1 MSTTERS
8 VGLGF
13 TDQFHVEP
21 PPYAELGRMAG
32 NRDVGPLGH
41 HLQKAAE
48 KIAEFKVG
56 GRFGPNASLQLVN
69 HKLFTHLDQLS
80 RLVELDFRGV
90 DFTAKGLKE
99 INTHISTVL
108 AFTKANYARLTPDQ
122 VERLRANMQS
132 ARDGLINGCVEKL
145 RNPEISQKEKLALCA
160 VLNQVISSM
169 PECTH
174 ENVRN
179 WGNAG
184 GGVERL
190 VDDIPQLAKP
200 LEKAL
205 SRIKEER
212 VAYRMFTGPEQLSE
226 QTHAAAEVLKGG
238 GKLRLSAGGRLEGQE
253 RAAPQG
259 LKAKIKQFLAQFF
272 GRVGSSKE
280 SQQASA
286 ILVTDIGKAFER
298 LLRGEGAE
306 APLNPDEA
314 KHFFKEFLQPLADS
328 AWFQGTLKHN
338 PTLRR
343 QFEAMKQ
350 ETLDAM
356 LLGLQEQFPV
366 AQEESAEELVD
377 MGEAAR
383 ASGHSPT
390 ERLGQA
396 RTEVE
401 EVMRYSAHKAPCK
414 TLIQYIVH
422 RQAAIKKGEFRTLT
436 AQAEHASIERLREI
450 EEEINQFMTLGTDVS
465 KECRAEAA
473 AVLETTGQARNRML
487 ENELALFPERIDAA
501 ETHAACDEHR
511 RQITGLGPFDHHTDG
526 AKKLAQT
533 MLKAID
539 ARKARITAL
548 ERNIRD
554 LGPFLADDFALDP
567 QARNPVRD
575 VGKFLRQAND
585 VLEFVIALPAER
597 RADYMRTIENL
608 HRTLQILNPERGR
621 DVNREFTAA
630 IASNRG
636 DWDAFAGLLA
646 RVQELVGQ

>member
-1 MSTTERS
+1 MSEAQR
-8 VGLGF
+8 VGLGSSE
-13 TDQFHVEP
+13 QFQVEP
-21 PPYAELGRMAG
+21 PPYPGLGRMAG
-32 NRDVGPLGH
+32 NRGVGPLSY

-56 GRFGPNASLQLVN
+56 RRFGPNASLQLVS
-69 HKLFTHLDQLS
+69 HKLFANLDQLS
-80 RLVELDFRGV
+80 QLDELDFRGV
-90 DFTAKGLKE
+90 EFTAKGLKE

-108 AFTKANYARLTPDQ
+108 AFTKANYARLTPEQ
-122 VERLRANMQS
+122 VERLQGNMQN
-132 ARDGLINGCVEKL
+132 ARNGLINGCIEKL

-169 PECTH
+169 PEISSANATNWFIARAAVEGLIH
-174 ENVRN
+174 E
-179 WGNAG
+179 
-184 GGVERL
+184 
-190 VDDIPQLAKP
+190 IPELAKP

-205 SRIKEER
+205 SRINEEGA
-212 VAYRMFTGPEQLSE
+212 VYRMFPGSERPPEQAR
-226 QTHAAAEVLKGG
+226 AAANLLRGE
-238 GKLRLSAGGRLEGQE
+238 GKLRLSAGGELERQE

-286 ILVTDIGKAFER
+286 ILVTDIGKVFGT
-298 LLRGEGAE
+298 LLRAEGAE
-306 APLNPDEA
+306 TPLNPA
-314 KHFFKEFLQPLADS
+314 ATKIFFKDYLQPLADS

-356 LLGLQEQFPV
+356 LAGLQEQFPV
-366 AQEESAEELVD
+366 APEGGVEELVD
-377 MGEAAR
+377 MGGDVREGR
-383 ASGHSPT
+383 PSPT
-390 ERLGQA
+390 ERLGRV

-401 EVMRYSAHKAPCK
+401 EIMQYSAHKAPCK
-414 TLIQYIVH
+414 TLIQDIVH
-422 RQAAIKKGEFRTLT
+422 RQADIKKREFRTLIAE
-436 AQAEHASIERLREI
+436 AQHTSMERLREI
-450 EEEINQFMTLGTDVS
+450 ELAINQFMTPGTDVS

-473 AVLETTGQARNRML
+473 AVLEATGQARNSML
-487 ENELALFPERIDAA
+487 ENELALFSERIDAA
-501 ETHAACDEHR
+501 ETHDKCDEYR
-511 RQITGLGPFDHHTDG
+511 RQITGLGPFDHQTDG

-539 ARKARITAL
+539 ARKARITAFG
-548 ERNIRD
+548 RNVRD

-597 RADYMRTIENL
+597 RAYYMRTIENL
-608 HRTLQILNPERGR
+608 HRTLQILNPGRGH
-621 DVNREFTAA
+621 DVNREFMAA

-646 RVQELVGQ
+646 HVHGFVEQ